1 MTRLV
6 LVRHGQAVGADGIC
20 LGQADAPLSPEGARA
35 IEALVADPKGSVAR
49 RVNAAGRVFSS
60 DLARAAESARL
71 IAAVGGV
78 TVSPDPRLR
87 EMDFGAWNGQPWSA
101 IESSDAERFGAWM
114 AGWTTEATP
123 GGERLGDVVRRAA
136 EWLGEVVVGRTKPGE
151 TVLVVSHAGWIRA
164 AVAHLRRLPMTQL
177 FDLPVDHARATVV
190 DLAPEAVRVTANAPH
205 LFRHGAS

>member
-6 LVRHGQAVGADGIC
+6 LVRHGQAVGGDGVC
-20 LGQADAPLSPEGARA
+20 LGQADPPLSPDGARA
-35 IEALVADPKGSVAR
+35 ILALVTDPTGSVAR

-78 TVSPDPRLR
+78 TVTHDARLR
-87 EMDFGAWNGQPWSA
+87 EMDFGAWNGEAWST
-101 IESSDAERFGAWM
+101 IERRDPERFSTWM

-123 GGERLGDVVRRAA
+123 GGERLADVVRRAA
-136 EWLGEVVVGRTKPGE
+136 EWLGEIVVGRTRPGE

-164 AVAHLRRLPMTQL
+164 AVAHLQRAPMAQL
-177 FDLPVDHARATVV
+177 FDLNVDHAHATVV
-190 DLAPEAVRVTANAPH
+190 DLAPDGVRVTANATH
-205 LFRHGAS
+205 LFRNGAG